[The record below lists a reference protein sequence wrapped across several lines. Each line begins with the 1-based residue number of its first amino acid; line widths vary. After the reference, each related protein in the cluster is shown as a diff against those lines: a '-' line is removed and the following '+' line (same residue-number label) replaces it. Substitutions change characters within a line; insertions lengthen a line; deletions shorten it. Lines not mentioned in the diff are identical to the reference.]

1 MRCAAGFEH
10 FGSWLCGTQG
20 DHIRDCRVHKR
31 QSHRLRLMGA
41 LAVFVVVAAVVPTQS
56 AAAGNPDGGAVLLTA
71 DDFRYGTYIIDRP
84 GTYRLTENI
93 SFNPNSPRT
102 LNAFIDGD
110 PSRAA
115 SLGLMAPPVDAY
127 QAGFPLYPQL
137 ITDGVDDFQPG
148 GPLDPRYD
156 PAAYGVGFFAAI
168 SVTADNVVLDLNGHT
183 IEQSA
188 EHALLQRFFAVI
200 ELADQ
205 PFLPSQGPS
214 DFGGGL
220 DSANEVSIR
229 NGTIGR
235 SAHHGVH
242 GNGNVDVKISNVDF
256 VDYEVAA
263 VALNGVR
270 GLDVRNV
277 TATNRKD
284 VPVLGTFSSAQFIK
298 LYVDDL
304 ARRGSLTTIEVGGE
318 LLGVNEIRTALREA
332 INTTHND
339 IILDGIGQIRQ
350 SSEPAYGLFHN
361 QHGVVDG
368 NSYSFLVNSLGVAV
382 NGFPYS
388 PLEPDVGADDVRFSN
403 VHVSDQ
409 VGFINEVPAL
419 NVSGSAVIDPV
430 GAVFQTQN
438 RHPDSGDLLTI
449 ATDRSFVGNP
459 VANAQAFVAK
469 AELNGEFANS
479 HLDVTRLNISGTILD
494 WVEGDTT
501 FAEAGLGYLCN
512 GDSMFHVNKG
522 VIGFRMDSATNVSL
536 TNTSVSDLTNLGRAG
551 SGMCGD
557 YGSGVSHPA
566 ATLDGYG
573 GSATRAYTFAGS
585 DGVVV
590 RSATA
595 QRLSA
600 HAGAVVGFDVLT
612 DGSNITFRSSSV
624 RGARASESSSGPTP
638 PASVYGFHIGPEGGH
653 VTIISSC
660 ASGLIGADGQGLI
673 DDETGNALLLGRPRR
688 C

>member
-1 MRCAAGFEH
+1 M
-10 FGSWLCGTQG
+10 
-20 DHIRDCRVHKR
+20 
-31 QSHRLRLMGA
+31 
-41 LAVFVVVAAVVPTQS
+41 FVVLAAVSPTQIAS
-56 AAAGNPDGGAVLLTA
+56 AGKPAGGVVLLST
-71 DDFRYGTYIIDRP
+71 DDFRHGTYIIDRP
-84 GTYRLTENI
+84 GTYRLTEDI

-110 PSRAA
+110 ALVAA
-115 SLGLMAPPVDAY
+115 SLGLAAPPVDAY

-137 ITDGVDDFQPG
+137 VPNGVDEFQPG
-148 GPLDPRYD
+148 GPGDPRYD

-168 SVTADNVVLDLNGHT
+168 SVTADNVVLDLDGHT
-183 IEQSA
+183 IEQSS

-220 DSANEVSIR
+220 DSANEVTIR

-256 VDYEVAA
+256 VGYEVAA
-263 VALNGVR
+263 LALNGVH
-270 GLDVRNV
+270 GLDVHNV

-298 LYVDDL
+298 VYVDDL
-304 ARRGSLTTIEVGGE
+304 ARRGSMTTIKVGGVS
-318 LLGVNEIRTALREA
+318 LGVKEISAALRDA
-332 INTTHND
+332 INTTHRD
-339 IILDGIGQIRQ
+339 IIVDGLGQIRPN
-350 SSEPAYGLFHN
+350 SDPEYGLFHN

-409 VGFINEVPAL
+409 VAFINEVPAL
-419 NVSGSAVIDPV
+419 KVDGSAAIDPV

-438 RHPDSGDLLTI
+438 RHPDSGELLTI
-449 ATDRSFVGNP
+449 AADKSFVGNP
-459 VANAQAFVAK
+459 VANAQAFVARAK
-469 AELNGEFANS
+469 LNGEFNNS
-479 HLDVTRLNISGTILD
+479 HLDVTRLNISETVLN

-501 FAEAGLGYLCN
+501 FADAGLDYLCN

-522 VIGFRMDSATNVSL
+522 VIGFRMDSATNVAL
-536 TNTSVSDLTNLGRAG
+536 TNTSVSGLSNLGHAG
-551 SGMCGD
+551 SSLLCDDYSGD
-557 YGSGVSHPA
+557 VSHPA

-595 QRLSA
+595 RRLSA
-600 HAGAVVGFDVLT
+600 HAGPVVGFDVLT

-624 RGARASESSSGPTP
+624 RGARASSSGSGPTP
-638 PASVYGFHIGPEGGH
+638 PADVYGFHIGPEGGQ
-653 VTIISSC
+653 VTLISSC

-673 DDETGNALLLGRPRR
+673 DDETGNALIFGLARR